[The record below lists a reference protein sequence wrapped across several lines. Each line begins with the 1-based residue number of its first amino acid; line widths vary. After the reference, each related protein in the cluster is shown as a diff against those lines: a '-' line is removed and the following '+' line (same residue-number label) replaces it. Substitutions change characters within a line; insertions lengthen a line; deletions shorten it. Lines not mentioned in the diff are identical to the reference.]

1 MTPPRLH
8 DRCKTVVSRLYR
20 KGSFIVREI
29 VRKLVALLNKAERR
43 RLGLLFVMIAV
54 MGLLD
59 MASVAALGPFLQ
71 VLSNPETT
79 GSRFIEVVKTVL
91 QPQSTESLLIWLAA
105 FALLFVIVSY
115 AFKTLTIYAIV
126 RFSHMRAFSLSK
138 RLLSAHLRQP
148 YTWFLGRHSADL
160 GKGVLSEV
168 DKVVTNALVPG
179 LRAVAQ
185 FVVVVALVALLVITN
200 PIAAVIGFVFV
211 VGSYGL
217 VFLLT
222 RKKLERI
229 GAERV
234 SANEARYRFAQE
246 ALGGIKEVK
255 LHGLEFLYLNRFS
268 KPAFAFADR
277 QATAMAIST
286 LPRYMLE
293 TIVFGAM
300 IALVLGL
307 LMTGGGSLDEIIPT
321 IGIYAMA
328 GARLFPA
335 LQQVYQGIAQ
345 LQFNG
350 PAVNALYA
358 DMVEQTR
365 RAAPFDGD
373 GDNSSLDL
381 RRRLSV
387 REVTFTYPG
396 AHRAALHNLSLDIE
410 ANTTVGLV
418 GSTGAGKTT
427 VVDLILGLLEPEA
440 GHVAVDDIVLDQSNI
455 RAWQNTLGYVPQHI
469 FLIDDSVTANIALG
483 VPPEEVDMDAVE
495 RAARIAELDQDVKS
509 DFPDGYRTMLGE
521 GGVRLSG
528 GQRQRIGIARALYND
543 PSVLVLDEA
552 TSALDNITEKAVMDA
567 VQNIAKAK
575 TVILIAHRLS
585 TVRACD
591 KIVMLHRGTAIA
603 EGSYDQLLQESRE
616 FQRLARA
623 SS

>member
-1 MTPPRLH
+1 MTRARLH
-8 DRCKTVVSRLYR
+8 DRCKTAFSPLYR
-20 KGSFIVREI
+20 KGSFLVREI
-29 VRKLVALLNKAERR
+29 VRKLFALLNKAERR

-79 GSRFIEVVKTVL
+79 GSRFIEVVKAVL
-91 QPQSTESLLIWLAA
+91 QPQSTEALLIWLAA
-105 FALLFVIVSY
+105 LALTFVIASLV
-115 AFKTLTIYAIV
+115 FKTLTIYAII
-126 RFSHMRAFSLSK
+126 RFSHMRAFSLSQ

-148 YTWFLGRHSADL
+148 YAWFLGRHSADL

-168 DKVVTNALVPG
+168 DKVVDNALVPG
-179 LRAVAQ
+179 LRGIAQ

-277 QATAMAIST
+277 QATAMVISK
-286 LPRYMLE
+286 LPRYLLE
-293 TIVFGAM
+293 AIVFGAM

-307 LMTGGGSLDEIIPT
+307 LITGGGRLDQIIPT

-335 LQQVYQGIAQ
+335 LQELYQGISL

-358 DMVEQTR
+358 DLVEQTE
-365 RAAPFDGD
+365 RAGRIDAGRDQR
-373 GDNSSLDL
+373 SLDL
-381 RRRLSV
+381 RRRLAV
-387 REVTFTYPG
+387 RDVTFTYTG

-427 VVDLILGLLEPEA
+427 VVDLILGLLEPES
-440 GHVAVDDIVLDQSNI
+440 GHVAVDDVVLDRSNI

-509 DFPDGYRTMLGE
+509 DFPDGYSTKLGE

-591 KIVMLHRGTAIA
+591 KIVMLHRGAAIA
-603 EGSYDQLLQESRE
+603 EGTYDQLLQESRE

>member
-1 MTPPRLH
+1 MTRARLH
-8 DRCKTVVSRLYR
+8 DRCKTAFSPLYR
-20 KGSFIVREI
+20 KGSFLVREI
-29 VRKLVALLNKAERR
+29 VRKLFALLNKAERR

-79 GSRFIEVVKTVL
+79 GSRFIEVVKAVL
-91 QPQSTESLLIWLAA
+91 QPQSTEALLIWLAA
-105 FALLFVIVSY
+105 LALTFVIASLV
-115 AFKTLTIYAIV
+115 FKTLTIYAII
-126 RFSHMRAFSLSK
+126 RFSHMRAFSLSQ

-148 YTWFLGRHSADL
+148 YAWFLGRHSADL

-168 DKVVTNALVPG
+168 DKVVDNALVPG
-179 LRAVAQ
+179 LRGIAQ

-277 QATAMAIST
+277 QATAMVISK
-286 LPRYMLE
+286 LPRYLLE
-293 TIVFGAM
+293 AIVFGAM

-307 LMTGGGSLDEIIPT
+307 LITGGGRLDQIIPT

-335 LQQVYQGIAQ
+335 LQELYQGISL

-358 DMVEQTR
+358 DLVEQTE
-365 RAAPFDGD
+365 RAGRIDAGRDQR
-373 GDNSSLDL
+373 SLNL
-381 RRRLSV
+381 RRRLAV
-387 REVTFTYPG
+387 RDVTFTYTG

-427 VVDLILGLLEPEA
+427 VVDLILGLLEPES
-440 GHVAVDDIVLDQSNI
+440 GHVAVDDVVLDRSNI

-509 DFPDGYRTMLGE
+509 DFPDGYSTKLGE

-591 KIVMLHRGTAIA
+591 KIVMLHRGAAIA
-603 EGSYDQLLQESRE
+603 EGTYDQLLQESRE

>member
-1 MTPPRLH
+1 MTRARLH
-8 DRCKTVVSRLYR
+8 DRCKTAFSPLYR
-20 KGSFIVREI
+20 KGSFLVREI
-29 VRKLVALLNKAERR
+29 VRKLFALLNKAERR

-79 GSRFIEVVKTVL
+79 GSRFIEVVKAVL
-91 QPQSTESLLIWLAA
+91 QPQSTEALLIWLAA
-105 FALLFVIVSY
+105 LALTFVIASLV
-115 AFKTLTIYAIV
+115 FKTLTIYAII
-126 RFSHMRAFSLSK
+126 RFSHMRAFSLSQ

-148 YTWFLGRHSADL
+148 YAWFLGRHSADL

-168 DKVVTNALVPG
+168 DKVVDNALVPG
-179 LRAVAQ
+179 LRGIAQ

-277 QATAMAIST
+277 QATAMVISK
-286 LPRYMLE
+286 LPRYLLE
-293 TIVFGAM
+293 AIVFGAM

-307 LMTGGGSLDEIIPT
+307 LITGGGRLDQIIPT

-335 LQQVYQGIAQ
+335 LQELYQGISL

-358 DMVEQTR
+358 DLVEQTE
-365 RAAPFDGD
+365 RAGRIDAGRDQR
-373 GDNSSLDL
+373 SLHL
-381 RRRLSV
+381 RRRLAV
-387 REVTFTYPG
+387 RDVTFTYTG

-427 VVDLILGLLEPEA
+427 VVDLILGLLEPES
-440 GHVAVDDIVLDQSNI
+440 GHVAVDDVVLDRSNI

-509 DFPDGYRTMLGE
+509 DFPDGYSTKLGE

-591 KIVMLHRGTAIA
+591 KIVMLHRGAAIA
-603 EGSYDQLLQESRE
+603 EGTYDQLLQESRE